1 MLFHGNAD
9 GIVPFRKAH
18 IPFLGGLWGSE
29 SVAQSLDKLD
39 ASCWMYEID
48 NAGHEIAS
56 LPMTRNLYDI
66 AGFLSRQV
74 LGARPLSVHTLES
87 FPAAPDVK
95 KNFSVLDYIRNNT

>member
-1 MLFHGNAD
+1 M
-9 GIVPFRKAH
+9 
-18 IPFLGGLWGSE
+18 GSE

-87 FPAAPDVK
+87 FPGAPDVK